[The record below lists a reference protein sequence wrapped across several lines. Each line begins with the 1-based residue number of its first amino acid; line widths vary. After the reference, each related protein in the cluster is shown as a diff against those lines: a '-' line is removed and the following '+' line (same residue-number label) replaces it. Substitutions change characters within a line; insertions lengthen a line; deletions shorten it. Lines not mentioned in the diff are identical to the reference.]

1 MGKIKKSSG
10 NHYLCMCVCVCVCA
24 CLACVC
30 VCVCVCVSVCVC
42 VCVCVCEYH
51 ILQKNMVFIIVE
63 GWLRMGECPQTKQ
76 QRGLA
81 DARPARGRHAPRCAP
96 ADARSAGC
104 GGGLAA
110 LPRPSQWA
118 EEWADGWSACEG
130 EGKGGVKGLSSRA
143 EVREKVRE
151 E

>member
-1 MGKIKKSSG
+1 
-10 NHYLCMCVCVCVCA
+10 
-24 CLACVC
+24 
-30 VCVCVCVSVCVC
+30 
-42 VCVCVCEYH
+42 
-51 ILQKNMVFIIVE
+51 MVFIIVE

-81 DARPARGRHAPRCAP
+81 DARPAGANGQPASGRHAPRCAP

-104 GGGLAA
+104 RGGLAA

-130 EGKGGVKGLSSRA
+130 EGKGGVKGWSSRA
-143 EVREKVRE
+143 EVREKVRGE
-151 E
+151 YRFISLMKQKKKGNFTSSFTSPDFFLIFFSVMK